1 MDGVMIL
8 SNEQLLQAYQSSI
21 LSIYDEII
29 VTNLQGTILYRNGK
43 LKNFW
48 SSNSATLKGRMVTDL
63 EEISFFG
70 DPILQLLNREVHSL
84 QLKSWNGSYILITVF
99 ASNGNNEE
107 LMIWGLKS
115 ISDHL
120 MDSTE
125 IADSLETTHAPSMV
139 VHSQKMK
146 DVLNIIEMVS
156 KVSTT
161 VLLLGESG
169 VGKEM
174 IAKTIHQ
181 LGNRRSK
188 PFIAVNCG
196 AIPEN
201 LLESE
206 LFGYVGGAF
215 SGANKNGA
223 PGKFELANEGIIFLD
238 EIADM
243 PLNLQVKLLRI
254 LQEKEVTPLGSS
266 KPIHVD
272 VKIIAAT
279 NQSLEK
285 MVGEGRFRED
295 LYYRLNVVPIEIP
308 SLRERIE
315 EIPYLI
321 YHFSAKYNTL
331 YNRNI
336 SILPDAIDL
345 LCIYDWPGNVRQLEN
360 TIERIVVTS
369 REITVDSS
377 VVYHYI
383 PWKRDVIKEPPIIN
397 HIMPLQEAVDMI
409 EEQLIEM
416 AMDKFKSVKLAAKVL
431 DISQPTMSRKY
442 KRIREK
448 IQHETL
454 SPSNKRKIL
463 EQHLNKQLR
472 SMAIVTSAVIHSE
485 DIFEL
490 VNHNVSPSTPIFKK
504 VQKKLT
510 QIREQEGIIEW
521 VYIFKAVDNNKLLN
535 IVADEDFVI
544 PPGNIYDGPPE
555 MMEVAFEAMNGEA
568 GVTPLYEDIYG
579 EWKTS
584 FAPIMDHDGKVLAII
599 GFDHSRSYIETELRK
614 IENMLS
620 QTFYQ

>member
-1 MDGVMIL
+1 MCGVNHL
-8 SNEQLLQAYQSSI
+8 SNEQLLQVYQLTI

-29 VTNLQGTILYRNGK
+29 VTNLNGTILDRSGG

-48 SSNSATLKGRMVTDL
+48 STNTLKGRALTEL
-63 EEISFFG
+63 EEISFFA
-70 DPILQLLNREVHSL
+70 DPILLLLNREVHSL
-84 QLKSWNGSYILITVF
+84 QLKAWNGSNILITVF
-99 ASNGNNEE
+99 TLNNEE

-115 ISDHL
+115 ISNHL
-120 MDSTE
+120 IEPSE
-125 IADSLETTHAPSMV
+125 IPDGIETKHTPSMV

-146 DVLNIIEMVS
+146 DVFNMIDMVS

-188 PFIAVNCG
+188 PFISVNCG

-223 PGKFELANEGIIFLD
+223 PGKFELANKGIIFLD
-238 EIADM
+238 EIAEL

-254 LQEKEVTPLGSS
+254 LQEREVTPLGSS
-266 KPIHVD
+266 KPIHFD
-272 VKIIAAT
+272 VQIIAAT

-285 MVGEGRFRED
+285 MVRDGSFRED

-308 SLRERIE
+308 SLRERVE

-321 YHFSAKYNTL
+321 YHFIEKYNTL

-336 SILPDAIDL
+336 NILPDAIDV

-369 REITVDSS
+369 RELNVDSS
-377 VVYHYI
+377 LVYNYI
-383 PWKRDVIKEPPIIN
+383 PWKKAVIKEPPIID

-409 EEQLIEM
+409 EEQLIKM
-416 AMDKFKSVKLAAKVL
+416 AMDKYKSIQLAAKVL

-442 KRIREK
+442 KKIREK

-454 SPSNKRKIL
+454 SPSNKRNIL

-472 SMAIVTSAVIHSE
+472 SMAIFTSAVIHPEEIS
-485 DIFEL
+485 EL
-490 VNHNVSPSTPIFKK
+490 VNHRVSPANPTFKK
-504 VQKKLT
+504 VQKILT
-510 QIREQEGIIEW
+510 KIREQEGIIEW
-521 VYIFKAVDNNKLLN
+521 VYIFKALDNNKMLT

-544 PPGNIYDGPPE
+544 PPGNLYEGPPE
-555 MMEVAFEAMNGEA
+555 MMEVAFEAMNGKA
-568 GVTPLYEDIYG
+568 GVTPLYKDIYG

-584 FAPIMDHDGKVLAII
+584 FAPLMDYNGKVLAII
-599 GFDHSRSYIETELRK
+599 GFDHTRSYIETELKK
-614 IENMLS
+614 IENMLK
-620 QTFYQ
+620 TN

>member
-1 MDGVMIL
+1 MGVSMIL
-8 SNEQLLQAYQSSI
+8 SNEQLFQVYQSSM

-29 VTNLQGTILYRNGK
+29 VTDLKGTILHRSGE

-48 SSNSATLKGRMVTDL
+48 STSTGTLKGKIIEL
-63 EEISFFG
+63 EEMSFFG
-70 DPILQLLNREVHSL
+70 DSIFQLLNRELHSL
-84 QLKSWNGSYILITVF
+84 QLKAWNGSHILITIF
-99 ASNGNNEE
+99 PSNNNKKEII
-107 LMIWGLKS
+107 LWGLKGL
-115 ISDHL
+115 SD
-120 MDSTE
+120 SFIESVE
-125 IADSLETTHAPSMV
+125 ITADKEIKPIPSMV
-139 VHSQKMK
+139 VHSDKMK
-146 DVLNIIEMVS
+146 DVLHIIDMVS

-238 EIADM
+238 EISEM

-254 LQEKEVTPLGSS
+254 LQEREVTPLGSS
-266 KPIHVD
+266 KSIQID
-272 VKIIAAT
+272 VQIIAAT

-285 MVGEGRFRED
+285 MVRDGRFRED
-295 LYYRLNVVPIEIP
+295 LYYRLNVIPIHIP

-321 YHFSAKYNTL
+321 YHFVAKYNEL
-331 YNRNI
+331 FNRNI
-336 SILPDAIDL
+336 NILPDAIDL
-345 LCIYDWPGNVRQLEN
+345 LCMHDWPGNVRELEN
-360 TIERIVVTS
+360 TIERIIVTS
-369 REITVDSS
+369 RECNMDASLVSK
-377 VVYHYI
+377 YI
-383 PWKRDVIKEPPIIN
+383 PSKTDEIKEPPIIH
-397 HIMPLQEAVDMI
+397 HIMPLQEAVDRI
-409 EEQLIEM
+409 EEQLINM
-416 AMDKFKSVKLAAKVL
+416 AIEKYKSVKLAAKVL

-442 KRIREK
+442 KKIREK
-448 IQHETL
+448 LQHRAL
-454 SPSNKRKIL
+454 SHSKKRYVL

-472 SMAIVTSAVIHSE
+472 SMAIVTSAVILPEETS
-485 DIFEL
+485 EL
-490 VNHNVSPSTPIFKK
+490 VNQHVPPSNLTFQK

-510 QIREQEGIIEW
+510 KIREQEGIIEW
-521 VYIFKAVDNNKLLN
+521 VYIFKAVNNKMLN
-535 IVADEDFVI
+535 IVADEGFII
-544 PPGNIYDGPPE
+544 PTGQLYEGPPE
-555 MMEVAFEAMNGEA
+555 VMEVAYEALKGKA
-568 GVTPLYEDIYG
+568 GVTPLYKDIYG

-584 FAPIMDHDGKVLAII
+584 FAPLADPNGQVIAII
-599 GFDHSRSYIETELRK
+599 GFDHTKSYIEAELKK
-614 IENMLS
+614 IENMLKRN
-620 QTFYQ
+620 

>member
-1 MDGVMIL
+1 MIMT
-8 SNEQLLQAYQSSI
+8 NDQLIQAFQSSF
-21 LSIYDEII
+21 LSIYDEMI
-29 VTNLQGTILYRNGK
+29 VTNVNGTILFLGGK

-48 SSNSATLKGRMVTDL
+48 STNTTSLIGRTFTEL

-70 DPILQLLNREVHSL
+70 DPILQLLNKEAHSL
-84 QLKSWNGSYILITVF
+84 QLKAWNGSTILITVF
-99 ASNGNNEE
+99 QSKDTREE
-107 LMIWGLKS
+107 LMVWGLKS
-115 ISDHL
+115 ISVRL
-120 MDSTE
+120 RDSIE
-125 IADSLETTHAPSMV
+125 INDEPEIKHTPSMV

-146 DVLNIIEMVS
+146 EVLHTIEMVS

-174 IAKTIHQ
+174 FAKTIHQ

-223 PGKFELANEGIIFLD
+223 PGKFELANEGNIFLD
-238 EIADM
+238 EIAEL

-266 KPIHVD
+266 KSIHID
-272 VKIIAAT
+272 VQIIAAT

-285 MVGEGRFRED
+285 MVREGRFRED

-308 SLRERIE
+308 SLRERTE

-321 YHFSAKYNTL
+321 YHFVGKYNSL
-331 YNRNI
+331 YHRNI
-336 SILPDAIDL
+336 NILPDAIDL

-369 REITVDSS
+369 KELNVDSS
-377 VVYHYI
+377 LVYKYI
-383 PWKRDVIKEPPIIN
+383 PKKTAVKDPPIIH
-397 HIMPLQEAVDMI
+397 HIIPMQEAVDMI
-409 EEQLIEM
+409 EEQLIKM
-416 AMDKFKSVKLAAKVL
+416 AIDKYKSVKLAAKVL

-442 KRIREK
+442 KKIREK
-448 IQHETL
+448 MQHKTL
-454 SPSNKRKIL
+454 SPLNKRKIL
-463 EQHLNKQLR
+463 EEHLNKQLR
-472 SMAIVTSAVIHSE
+472 SMAIVTSTVILPE
-485 DIFEL
+485 EIFEL
-490 VNHNVSPSTPIFKK
+490 VNHKISPSNLTYKN

-510 QIREQEGIIEW
+510 KIREQEGIIEW
-521 VYIFKAVDNNKLLN
+521 VYIFKVLDNNKMLT
-535 IVADEDFVI
+535 IVASEDFVI
-544 PPGNIYDGPPE
+544 PPGHIYEGPPE
-555 MMEVAFEAMNGEA
+555 MMEVAFEAMDGKA
-568 GVTPLYEDIYG
+568 GVTSLYEDIYG

-584 FAPIMDHDGKVLAII
+584 FAPLTDHNGNVLAII
-599 GFDHSRSYIETELRK
+599 GFDHSRSYIETELK
-614 IENMLS
+614 KLGNML
-620 QTFYQ
+620 